1 MGSPVVA
8 IIGLVLGYTILRAGV
23 KNVSISA
30 AFQGQDIQA
39 ATPAAA
45 PAKSA
50 GQSSTSSTA
59 SPLVTN
65 PGTTNPYRI
74 AAQ

>member
-30 AFQGQDIQA
+30 AFQGQDTQA
-39 ATPAAA
+39 PTPAAA
-45 PAKSA
+45 PSTSA
-50 GQSSTSSTA
+50 GQSSTA